1 MHRLSTEKCLTLGKF
16 CTALVGVVR
25 KHYGP
30 GWPEHVAVLNPSVIE
45 RMDLLALQKY
55 PKLIMVPLPLAVFSV
70 S

>member
-1 MHRLSTEKCLTLGKF
+1 MLDFGQVLHG
-16 CTALVGVVR
+16 LVGVVR